1 MKQKIYLYIKTSPKG
16 LKYLGKTIKDPFKY
30 IGSGLVWLNHIKKHK
45 IKTKDII
52 TEILFVGYNNDEIK
66 EKGTYYSQLY
76 NIVES
81 EEWANLKIENG
92 DGGWSGWHNEDTKKK
107 MSEARKGKIV
117 SDDIKKRMSDGQL
130 GKKHSEDTKKKM
142 SESKKKMSDETKEKI
157 RFSALNRSEE
167 YKKKMSDIKKGT
179 IITEDVKL
187 KISQSNIGK
196 KRSEGTKR
204 KMSESKKNMSEETK
218 KKMSLKAKERWAKNK
233 NK

>member
-92 DGGWSGWHNEDTKKK
+92 DGGWSGWHNEDTKKRCLRQEK
-107 MSEARKGKIV
+107 VRLFLTILKKECLMV
-117 SDDIKKRMSDGQL
+117 S
-130 GKKHSEDTKKKM
+130 
-142 SESKKKMSDETKEKI
+142 
-157 RFSALNRSEE
+157 
-167 YKKKMSDIKKGT
+167 
-179 IITEDVKL
+179 
-187 KISQSNIGK
+187 
-196 KRSEGTKR
+196 
-204 KMSESKKNMSEETK
+204 
-218 KKMSLKAKERWAKNK
+218 
-233 NK
+233 

>member
-1 MKQKIYLYIKTSPKG
+1 
-16 LKYLGKTIKDPFKY
+16 
-30 IGSGLVWLNHIKKHK
+30 
-45 IKTKDII
+45 
-52 TEILFVGYNNDEIK
+52 
-66 EKGTYYSQLY
+66 
-76 NIVES
+76 
-81 EEWANLKIENG
+81 
-92 DGGWSGWHNEDTKKK
+92 
-107 MSEARKGKIV
+107 
-117 SDDIKKRMSDGQL
+117 
-130 GKKHSEDTKKKM
+130 M